1 MLSIGQLGTGQ
12 ATYYTNTVA
21 RGQEDYYTGQGEAKG
36 TWLGTGSQRLGLQGQ
51 VDPDDFSTI
60 IKGRK
65 PNGDKLR
72 PPHSKTTVPG
82 FDLTFSAPKSVSV
95 LYGIGDDVVSTA
107 TRLAHDEAV
116 RQAIGYLERHAG
128 RVRRGRNGKNILRSE
143 GLVIGAFRHR
153 SSRSGDPQLHTHAVV
168 ANAGLADGKWSALDS
183 RALYAHART
192 AGFLYQAAMRHEMTR
207 SLGVEWEPVRNGVSD
222 ISGVDPEVLHQFS
235 QRKHELEEHLNQI
248 GRRGARARE
257 LAALKTRKHKDYGV
271 SPDQLRAN
279 WKARAEE
286 HGFGRAELEAVLNRP
301 ARDQLDDRA
310 IVRAA
315 DRMAGAGGVTRNLST
330 FDRRDV
336 LRDWAQEHR
345 AGAPVDRIE
354 KLADAWLASETV
366 VPIPSDGNIRDA
378 GGRRYTTVAMLEV
391 ERELVDNAMRR
402 RGAGVAVA
410 GDEEVRRAVAE
421 RPSLTTEQ
429 ADVIRGLTRSGDGV
443 QVVRA
448 AAGTGK
454 TFALDA
460 AREAWQA
467 DDIAVLGCALSARAA
482 VELQSQSGIRSDTVA
497 HLQRQLA
504 RGNRLPAGSVLI
516 VDEAGMVGSRQL
528 AELATAAE
536 RTNAKLVLVGDDRQL
551 PEIDAGGGL
560 RGIASRI
567 GALELRQVLRQ
578 QNDWDR
584 AALDDL
590 RHGRVEEWAQ
600 AYLDHGRIA
609 SHPTAETAR
618 RALVEDWWIAAREP
632 GTEAAMVAHRRADV
646 ADLNQ
651 RARRLMAADG
661 RLGEQE
667 VAFHGRTF
675 AAGDRVI
682 ARRNDRQIDIVN
694 GARGTVV
701 DVDTMLRSVMVEV
714 QGGDVVR
721 LDASYLDAGHL
732 DHGYALTAHA
742 AQGATVDKAFIL
754 GSDDLYR
761 EWGYTALSRHRD
773 EARYYAVS
781 EGSVD
786 VPLPGMEPQPDPLI
800 EDIVD
805 ALEPSRRKE
814 LALDAAGGQP
824 LAPRDGERGVFAEL
838 RSLERESKR
847 ATDEAQRLA
856 ARALDAE
863 LRLGELVAE
872 LDATPRRRV
881 GARGEIR
888 AAIER
893 QQQVV
898 ERWRERAEGVD
909 QRLTELGVQRALI
922 KEPLG
927 PEPEVDIA
935 ATPADR
941 ALTPALD
948 LDDGLDFGP

>member
-1 MLSIGQLGTGQ
+1 MLSIGQLGTDK
-12 ATYYTNTVA
+12 ATYYTNAVA
-21 RGQEDYYTGQGEAKG
+21 KGQEDYYTGQGEAQGK
-36 TWLGTGSQRLGLQGQ
+36 WLGAGSKHLGLTGP
-51 VDPDDFSTI
+51 VEAGDFSSVLA
-60 IKGRK
+60 GRK
-65 PNGDKLR
+65 PDGDTLR
-72 PPHSKTTVPG
+72 PARAKTTVPG

-95 LYGIGDDVVSTA
+95 LYGIGDDAVSA
-107 TRLAHDEAV
+107 AARHAHDEAV
-116 RQAIGYLERHAG
+116 RQAIGYLERHAA
-128 RVRRGRNGKNILRSE
+128 RVRRGRNGKHVHRSE

-153 SSRSGDPQLHTHAVV
+153 SSRAGDPQLHTHAVV

-192 AGFLYQAAMRHEMTR
+192 AGFLYQAALRYEMTR
-207 SLGVEWEPVRNGVSD
+207 SLGVEWEPVRNGVSE
-222 ISGVDPEVLHQFS
+222 ISGVDPAVLRQFS
-235 QRKHELEEHLNQI
+235 QRKQELEEHLNQI

-257 LAALKTRKHKDYGV
+257 LAALETRKRKDYGV
-271 SPDQLRAN
+271 SADRLRAD
-279 WKARAEE
+279 WRSRAEE
-286 HGFGRAELEAVLNRP
+286 HGFGRHELQAVLNRP
-301 ARDQLDDRA
+301 TRDELDDRA
-310 IVRAA
+310 LVRAA
-315 DRMAGAGGVTRNLST
+315 DRMAGAGGVTQNVST

-366 VPIPSDGNIRDA
+366 VPLPSDGKGSSA
-378 GGRRYTTVAMLEV
+378 GRVYTTTAMLEV
-391 ERELVDNAMRR
+391 ERELIDSATRR

-410 GDEEVRRAVAE
+410 GDEDVRRAIDD
-421 RPSLTTEQ
+421 RPSLTAEQ
-429 ADVIRGLTRSGDGV
+429 AGVVRGLTRCGDGV

-467 DDIAVLGCALSARAA
+467 EGIAVLGCSLSARAA

-504 RGNRLPAGSVLI
+504 RGGRLPDGSVLI

-536 RTNAKLVLVGDDRQL
+536 RAEAKLVLVGDDRQL

-567 GALELRQVLRQ
+567 GALELRTVIRQ

-600 AYLDHGRIA
+600 AYRDHGRLA
-609 SHPTAETAR
+609 AHPTAEMAR
-618 RALVEDWWIAAREP
+618 RALVQDWWIAAREP
-632 GTEAAMVAHRRADV
+632 NTEAAMVAHRRADV

-651 RARRLMAADG
+651 RARALMAADR

-667 VAFHGRTF
+667 VTFHERAF
-675 AAGDRVI
+675 AVGDRVI
-682 ARRNDRQIDIVN
+682 ARRNDRRIDIVN

-701 DVDTMLRSVMVEV
+701 DVDPAQRSLAVSVT
-714 QGGDVVR
+714 GGDVVK

-781 EGSVD
+781 EGSAS
-786 VPLPGMEPQPDPLI
+786 VPLPGMEPQPDPLL
-800 EDIVD
+800 EDVVD

-814 LALDAAGGQP
+814 LALDAAGGKP
-824 LAPRDGERGVFAEL
+824 IERADDRPGVFAEL
-838 RSLERESKR
+838 RSLERERTR
-847 ATDEAQRLA
+847 ATNEAERLA

-881 GARGEIR
+881 GARAELR
-888 AAIER
+888 AALE
-893 QQQVV
+893 QQQRLAV
-898 ERWRERAEGVD
+898 RWRERADCVD
-909 QRLTELGVQRALI
+909 QQLSELDARRALI

-927 PEPEVDIA
+927 PEPELEAD
-935 ATPADR
+935 TRETDR